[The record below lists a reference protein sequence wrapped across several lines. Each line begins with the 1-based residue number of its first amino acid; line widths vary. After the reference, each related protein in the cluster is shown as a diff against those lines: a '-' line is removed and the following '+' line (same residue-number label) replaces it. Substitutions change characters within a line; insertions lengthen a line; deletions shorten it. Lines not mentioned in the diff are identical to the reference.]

1 MLKRLGFA
9 FLGLLFMF
17 TLIVGAVSATGV
29 TYEPTLAQKT
39 RDSESQYTV
48 KIQEHFESVSTLLTG
63 LLTSK

>member
-1 MLKRLGFA
+1 
-9 FLGLLFMF
+9 MF

-48 KIQEHFESVSTLLTG
+48 KIQEHIESVSTLLTG